1 MGSLRHWYK
10 RAPFWEGVASAFDLF
25 GVTGISITDLK
36 EIVSEKRRYEAIKE
50 NYDLARKDLESQL
63 EKYER
68 EFKESKKI
76 IGQ

>member
-10 RAPFWEGVASAFDLF
+10 GTPFWEGVASAFDLF

-68 EFKESKKI
+68 EFKKSKKI
-76 IGQ
+76 SG